1 MEKWVLITGATRGIG
16 KAIAL
21 EFALNGYNIFLN
33 YHTNKEK
40 ALSLQ
45 KEITDKY
52 PVLVKCLKFDVAS
65 SEEVKEA
72 MQDIPKLD
80 VLVNNA
86 GIARDNDYFN
96 KSKKEF
102 MQVLET
108 NLGGTFL
115 VTKYAVPKMDEGV
128 IINIASN
135 AGIDDY
141 CEYSLDYDASK
152 AGVINLTH
160 NFAQALAPKIRVNAV
175 APGWIKTDMT
185 ASLEPN
191 FKKEIIDKCL
201 VKRMGNP
208 EEVAKVVYFLASEE
222 ASYINDTI
230 VRIDGG
236 LKK

>member
-40 ALSLQ
+40 ALNLQ

-52 PVLVKCLKFDVAS
+52 NVLVKCLKFDVAS
-65 SEEVKEA
+65 SKEVKEA

-96 KSKKEF
+96 KSKEEF

-128 IINIASN
+128 IINVASN

-185 ASLEPN
+185 SSLEPN

-201 VKRMGNP
+201 LKRMGSP